1 VNEEI
6 RMLFLRSRGWGLGPA
21 DAAVYERLLEE
32 WAAATRAEADCDWWA
47 RAA

>member
-6 RMLFLRSRGWGLGPA
+6 RDLFLRSRGWGLSQA
-21 DAAVYERLLEE
+21 DAAVYEQLLEE
-32 WAAATRAEADCDWWA
+32 WAAATRAEAECREWA